1 MWHGDNGEQETTGK
15 VRHVHQET
23 CPSGARGLQL
33 TAKSHLPSPI
43 TAKSHF
49 LCVPQECLLMF
60 FK

>member
-33 TAKSHLPSPI
+33 TAKSH
-43 TAKSHF
+43 F